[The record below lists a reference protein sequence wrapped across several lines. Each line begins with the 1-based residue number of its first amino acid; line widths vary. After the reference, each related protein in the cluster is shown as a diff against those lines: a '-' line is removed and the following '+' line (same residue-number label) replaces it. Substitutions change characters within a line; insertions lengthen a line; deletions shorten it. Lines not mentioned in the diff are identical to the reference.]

1 MSFDEYKAEI
11 SLLMNEM
18 EGEQGD
24 LHEVMMR
31 LKGILDTMRAEG
43 LPIPDDLKRFERDLD
58 ARFSV
63 PGRSDE

>member
-31 LKGILDTMRAEG
+31 LKTILDTMRAEG
-43 LPIPDDLKRFERDLD
+43 LPIPDDLKRFEQDLD

-63 PGRSDE
+63 PGGSGD